1 MKFKICKKILQII
14 SIAIVSCVLL
24 IFTVGAE
31 LPYQRGEHP
40 EEVESDALN
49 LDCKSAILIEAN
61 TNTVLYEK
69 NADEPLPPASV
80 TKVMTLLLVMEAI
93 ERGDLK
99 LDTIITASE
108 HACSM
113 GGSQIW
119 LKEGEQMTV
128 NEMLKATAIGSA
140 NDACTALGE
149 HVAGG
154 ETEFVAM
161 MNQRAKELGMNN
173 TNFENPSGLDDTT
186 ENHYS
191 TARDVAI
198 MSCEL
203 MKHEKIKEY
212 TTVWMDTLR
221 NGETELVNTNRL
233 VRFYEGTT
241 GVKTG
246 TTSKAGYCVS
256 ASAKRDGMEL
266 VAVVLGSDNST
277 ERFEDAKK
285 LLNWGFANYTV
296 YQPTVDASL
305 ITNVNVL
312 FGKENIISPVTK
324 EIKPILIKKGTE
336 DKIAQ
341 RVDIC
346 LDVEAPVEKGQ
357 KLGTVYFETDGET
370 ITSCPIISENYVERR
385 NWFFVFCA
393 LWSSFAKK

>member
-1 MKFKICKKILQII
+1 MKKII
-14 SIAIVSCVLL
+14 SILLCFLMIMPLSITAYAQNNTLTDSLSAKSVVLM
-24 IFTVGAE
+24 E
-31 LPYQRGEHP
+31 MSSGE
-40 EEVESDALN
+40 
-49 LDCKSAILIEAN
+49 ILLSKN
-61 TNTVLYEK
+61 PDEK
-69 NADEPLPPASV
+69 LPPASI
-80 TKVMTLLLVMEAI
+80 TKIMTMLLVMEALDSGKI
-93 ERGDLK
+93 K
-99 LDTIITASE
+99 LDDIVTTSKNAS
-108 HACSM
+108 SK

-161 MNQRAKELGMNN
+161 MNKRAKELGMNN

-212 TTVWMDTLR
+212 TTVWMDSLR

-296 YQPTVDASL
+296 YQPTVDTSL

-312 FGKENIISPVTK
+312 FGKENIIAPVTK

-336 DKIAQ
+336 DKITQ

-357 KLGTVYFETDGET
+357 KLGTVYFETDGKV
-370 ITSCPIISENYVERR
+370 IASCPIINENYVERR

>member
-1 MKFKICKKILQII
+1 MEMSSGKILL
-14 SIAIVSCVLL
+14 SKN
-24 IFTVGAE
+24 
-31 LPYQRGEHP
+31 P
-40 EEVESDALN
+40 D
-49 LDCKSAILIEAN
+49 
-61 TNTVLYEK
+61 EK
-69 NADEPLPPASV
+69 LPPASI
-80 TKVMTLLLVMEAI
+80 TKIMTMLLVMEA
-93 ERGDLK
+93 
-99 LDTIITASE
+99 LDNGKITLDDIVTTSLNAS
-108 HACSM
+108 SK

-128 NEMLKATAIGSA
+128 HELLKATAVASA

-149 HVAGG
+149 LVAGD
-154 ETEFVAM
+154 ETTFVAM
-161 MNQRAKELGMNN
+161 MNDKAKELNMTN
-173 TNFENPSGLDDTT
+173 THFENPSGLDDTT

-212 TTVWMDTLR
+212 TTIWMDTLR

-256 ASAKRDGMEL
+256 ASAERNGMGL

-285 LLNWGFANYTV
+285 LLNWGFSNYEI
-296 YQPTVDASL
+296 YEPQPDSSL
-305 ITNVNVL
+305 ITNVGILYGEVDT
-312 FGKENIISPVTK
+312 ITPVTK
-324 EIKPILIKKGTE
+324 TITPVLIKKGIK
-336 DKIAQ
+336 DKITQ
-341 RVDIC
+341 RVDLCI
-346 LDVEAPVEKGQ
+346 DVEAPVEKGQ
-357 KLGTVYFETDGET
+357 KLGTVYFEADGEVLAECT
-370 ITSCPIISENYVERR
+370 IINENYVPRR
-385 NWFFVFCA
+385 SWYFVFSA

>member
-1 MKFKICKKILQII
+1 MKKII
-14 SIAIVSCVLL
+14 SVLL
-24 IFTVGAE
+24 CFLMIMPLSITAFAQNNTLTDSLTAKSVVLME
-31 LPYQRGEHP
+31 MSSGE
-40 EEVESDALN
+40 
-49 LDCKSAILIEAN
+49 ILLSKN
-61 TNTVLYEK
+61 PDEK
-69 NADEPLPPASV
+69 LPPASI
-80 TKVMTLLLVMEAI
+80 TKIMTMLLVMEALDSGKI
-93 ERGDLK
+93 K
-99 LDTIITASE
+99 LEDIVTTSKNAS
-108 HACSM
+108 SK

-119 LKEGEQMTV
+119 LKAGEQMTV
-128 NEMLKATAIGSA
+128 NEMLTASAIGSA
-140 NDACTALGE
+140 NDAGTALGE

-256 ASAKRDGMEL
+256 ASAKRGGMEL

-324 EIKPILIKKGTE
+324 DIKPILIKKGTE
-336 DKIAQ
+336 DKTAQ

>member
-1 MKFKICKKILQII
+1 MKKII
-14 SIAIVSCVLL
+14 SVLL
-24 IFTVGAE
+24 CFLMIMPLSVTAFAQNNTLTDSLTAKSVVLME
-31 LPYQRGEHP
+31 MSSGE
-40 EEVESDALN
+40 
-49 LDCKSAILIEAN
+49 ILLSKN
-61 TNTVLYEK
+61 PDEK
-69 NADEPLPPASV
+69 LPPASI
-80 TKVMTLLLVMEAI
+80 TKIMTMLLVMEALDSGKI
-93 ERGDLK
+93 K
-99 LDTIITASE
+99 LDDIVTTSKNAS
-108 HACSM
+108 SK

-149 HVAGG
+149 HIAGG

-212 TTVWMDTLR
+212 TTVWMDSLR

-296 YQPTVDASL
+296 YQPTVDTSL

-312 FGKENIISPVTK
+312 YGKENIISPVTK
-324 EIKPILIKKGTE
+324 EIKPILIKKGAE
-336 DKIAQ
+336 DKITQ

-357 KLGTVYFETDGET
+357 KLGTVYFETDGEI

>member
-1 MKFKICKKILQII
+1 MKKII
-14 SIAIVSCVLL
+14 SILLCFLMIMPLSITAYAQNNTLTDSLSAKSVVLM
-24 IFTVGAE
+24 E
-31 LPYQRGEHP
+31 MSSGE
-40 EEVESDALN
+40 
-49 LDCKSAILIEAN
+49 ILLSKN
-61 TNTVLYEK
+61 PDEK
-69 NADEPLPPASV
+69 LPPASI
-80 TKVMTLLLVMEAI
+80 TKIMTMLLVMEALDSGKI
-93 ERGDLK
+93 K
-99 LDTIITASE
+99 LDDIVTTSKNAS
-108 HACSM
+108 SK

-161 MNQRAKELGMNN
+161 MNKRAKELGMNN

-212 TTVWMDTLR
+212 TTVWMDSLR

-296 YQPTVDASL
+296 YQPTVDTSL

-312 FGKENIISPVTK
+312 FGKENIIAPVTK
-324 EIKPILIKKGTE
+324 EIKQILIKKGTE
-336 DKIAQ
+336 DKITQ

-357 KLGTVYFETDGET
+357 KLGTVYFETDGKV
-370 ITSCPIISENYVERR
+370 IASCPIINENYVERR

>member
-1 MKFKICKKILQII
+1 MKKII
-14 SIAIVSCVLL
+14 SVLL
-24 IFTVGAE
+24 CFLMIMPLSITAFAQNNTLTDSLTAKSVVLME
-31 LPYQRGEHP
+31 MSSGE
-40 EEVESDALN
+40 
-49 LDCKSAILIEAN
+49 ILLSKN
-61 TNTVLYEK
+61 PDEK
-69 NADEPLPPASV
+69 LPPASI
-80 TKVMTLLLVMEAI
+80 TKIMTMLLVMEALDSGKI
-93 ERGDLK
+93 K
-99 LDTIITASE
+99 LEDIVTASKN
-108 HACSM
+108 AASK

-149 HVAGG
+149 HIAGG

-246 TTSKAGYCVS
+246 TTSKARYCVS

-266 VAVVLGSDNST
+266 VAVVLGSDDST

-305 ITNVNVL
+305 IANVNVL
-312 FGKENIISPVTK
+312 YGKENIIAPITK
-324 EIKPILIKKGTE
+324 DIKPILIKKGTE
-336 DKIAQ
+336 DKITQ

-385 NWFFVFCA
+385 NWFFVFCT

>member
-1 MKFKICKKILQII
+1 MKKII
-14 SIAIVSCVLL
+14 SVLL
-24 IFTVGAE
+24 CFLMIMPLSVTAFAQNNTLTDSLTAKSVVLME
-31 LPYQRGEHP
+31 MSSGE
-40 EEVESDALN
+40 
-49 LDCKSAILIEAN
+49 ILLSKN
-61 TNTVLYEK
+61 PDEK
-69 NADEPLPPASV
+69 LPPASI
-80 TKVMTLLLVMEAI
+80 TKIMTMLLVMEALDSGKI
-93 ERGDLK
+93 K
-99 LDTIITASE
+99 LDDIVTTSKNAS
-108 HACSM
+108 SK

-128 NEMLKATAIGSA
+128 NDMLKATAIGSA

-149 HVAGG
+149 HIAGG
-154 ETEFVAM
+154 EAEFVAM
-161 MNQRAKELGMNN
+161 MNKRAKELGMNN

-212 TTVWMDTLR
+212 TTVWMDSLR

-296 YQPTVDASL
+296 YQPTVDTSL

-312 FGKENIISPVTK
+312 FGKENIISPITK
-324 EIKPILIKKGTE
+324 EIKPILIKKGAE
-336 DKIAQ
+336 DKITQ

-357 KLGTVYFETDGET
+357 KLGTVYFETDGEI